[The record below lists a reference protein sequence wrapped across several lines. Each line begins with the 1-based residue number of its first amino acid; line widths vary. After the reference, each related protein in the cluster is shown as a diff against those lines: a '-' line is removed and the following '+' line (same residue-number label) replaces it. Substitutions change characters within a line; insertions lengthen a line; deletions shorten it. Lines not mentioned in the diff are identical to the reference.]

1 MSLATPRNPP
11 RIDDHIGA
19 GGPDTLAADVR
30 AGLASDPRE
39 LSPKYLYD
47 ARGSELF
54 DRITTLAEYYPTRC
68 ERAILNRHAPELV
81 DGMEELVEL
90 GSGMASKTRA
100 LLYALA
106 ASGTLRRF
114 VPFDVDESVVRL
126 CAEELQEL
134 YPGLAVHGVVGDFEH
149 DLRHIPAG
157 ERRLFALLG
166 GTVGNLHPDQ
176 RAGLLGD
183 LAGLMGPSDRLLLGC
198 DLIKDRALLEAAYDD
213 AEGVTA
219 AFNLNLLTVLNNALD
234 ADFEPSAYEHVAVF
248 DEINSWIEMRLRARR
263 AQHVRIAGAGIE
275 LDLAAGE
282 EIRTEISTK
291 FTPERIRDE
300 LEHAG
305 LAFEALYTDDEGLF
319 SVTAARGRC
328 APGKVETDH

>member
-1 MSLATPRNPP
+1 VSLATPRNPP

-234 ADFEPSAYEHVAVF
+234 ADFEPSAYAHGGVF
-248 DEINSWIEMRLRARR
+248 DEINSWLDMRLRARR

>member
-1 MSLATPRNPP
+1 VSLSTPHKPP
-11 RIDDHIGA
+11 RIDDHIGE

-30 AGLASDPRE
+30 TGLARDPRE

-54 DRITTLAEYYPTRC
+54 ERITTLPEYYPTRC

-81 DGMEELVEL
+81 GGMEELVEL

-126 CAEELQEL
+126 CADELQEL

-166 GTVGNLHPDQ
+166 GTLGNLHPEQ
-176 RAGLLGD
+176 RAALLGD
-183 LAGLMGPSDRLLLGC
+183 LAELMGPSDRLLLGC
-198 DLIKDRALLEAAYDD
+198 DLVKGRAVLEAAYDD

-219 AFNLNLLTVLNNALD
+219 AFNLNLLRVLNDALD
-234 ADFEPSAYEHVAVF
+234 ADFDLDAYAHIARF
-248 DEINSWIEMRLRARR
+248 DEERSWIEMRLRALCD
-263 AQHVRIAGAGIE
+263 QHVRIAGAGIE

-291 FTPERIRDE
+291 FTPQRIRDE
-300 LEHAG
+300 LERAG

-319 SVTAARGRC
+319 SVTVARGL
-328 APGKVETDH
+328 